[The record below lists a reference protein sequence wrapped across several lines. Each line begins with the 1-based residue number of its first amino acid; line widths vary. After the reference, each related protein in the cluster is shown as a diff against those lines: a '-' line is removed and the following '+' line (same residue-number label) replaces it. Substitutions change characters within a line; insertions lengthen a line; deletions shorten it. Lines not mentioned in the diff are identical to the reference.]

1 MIISENNIEKS
12 LTYLEKL
19 SDEKYETLIDNIVNE
34 QAYLSTFIQQN
45 LDNIFKENEDIKD
58 FAFNIYANVLYF
70 YKSKNSE
77 KYNIVNDIILKNIL
91 DTKKFEH
98 NQESIGDFIYSQI
111 VNEKFSKDD
120 SVEIL
125 NLIAIIINCLDYK
138 L

>member
-19 SDEKYETLIDNIVNE
+19 SDDKYETLIDNIVNE

-77 KYNIVNDIILKNIL
+77 NYNIVNDIILKNIL
-91 DTKKFEH
+91 DKKKFEH